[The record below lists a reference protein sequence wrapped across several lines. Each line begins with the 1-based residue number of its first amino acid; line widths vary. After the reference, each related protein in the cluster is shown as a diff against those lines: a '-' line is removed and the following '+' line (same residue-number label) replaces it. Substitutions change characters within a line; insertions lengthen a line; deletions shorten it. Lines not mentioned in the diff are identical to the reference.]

1 MKYLAYILA
10 PVLLLASCTGSNKT
24 VAGKNDNHNP
34 RKKMACADVH
44 IDMNTP
50 HLDWV
55 IESNNVLNKA
65 DYVLV
70 LPKEYYTYSI
80 DSAQLVTF
88 FRAVNNGETLK
99 TVIPLP
105 KPAGCQVFTVHNN
118 LPESA
123 NIAGAFTITGD
134 AMGQKLMAGY
144 GNGNFVAQVN
154 WFDINYEIMTVTVQ
168 GAPYFIVYAKQ
179 PPAENKN
186 IDRNPANTMPQ
197 IQEIRYDK

>member
-1 MKYLAYILA
+1 
-10 PVLLLASCTGSNKT
+10 
-24 VAGKNDNHNP
+24 
-34 RKKMACADVH
+34 MACADVH

-55 IESNNVLNKA
+55 IESNHVLNKA
-65 DYVLV
+65 DRVLV
-70 LPKEYYTYSI
+70 LPKDYYTYSI
-80 DSAQLVTF
+80 DSAQLTTF
-88 FRAVNNGETLK
+88 FQAVNKGGMLK

-118 LPESA
+118 IPEGSNYPGA
-123 NIAGAFTITGD
+123 AFTATGD
-134 AMGQKLMAGY
+134 AMGQKLMVGY
-144 GNGNFVAQVN
+144 GDGTLSAQVN
-154 WFDINYEIMTVTVQ
+154 WFDINYEVMTVTVQ

-197 IQEIRYDK
+197 IQEIKYDK